1 MNILRKQFVN
11 GASVKMLACLCCIF
25 AVGLLILTS
34 VPAQA
39 QQQVPQAI
47 QDQLNA
53 ATAANIAQ
61 IAADLAKSNPEL
73 AAAIAA
79 AAAKLQPGA
88 AGDIAVKVA
97 QAVPT
102 QSAADIAQA
111 VVNEVPDQVDAV
123 NTAMSDSVP
132 NWTNVTA
139 TQPTT
144 TTGTDAT
151 VTTSTSSTTSTTET
165 TTTSASPSSE
175 LLNRL
180 ASARGL

>member
-1 MNILRKQFVN
+1 MHILRKQCLN

-25 AVGLLILTS
+25 AVGLVMLAS
-34 VPAQA
+34 GPAQA

-79 AAAKLQPGA
+79 AAAKLQPTVA
-88 AGDIAVKVA
+88 ADIAVKVA
-97 QAVPT
+97 QAVPG
-102 QSAADIAQA
+102 QSASDIAQA
-111 VVNEVPDQVDAV
+111 VVNEVPDKVDDV
-123 NTAMSDSVP
+123 NAAMNDNFT

-139 TQPTT
+139 TLPTT

>member
-1 MNILRKQFVN
+1 MHILRKQFVN

-25 AVGLLILTS
+25 AVGLVILTS
-34 VPAQA
+34 GPAQA

-61 IAADLAKSNPEL
+61 IAADLAKANPEL

-79 AAAKLQPGA
+79 AAAKLQPTEA
-88 AGDIAVKVA
+88 ADIAVKVA
-97 QAVPT
+97 QAVPG
-102 QSAADIAQA
+102 QSASEIAQA
-111 VVNEVPDQVDAV
+111 VVNEVPEMVDEV
-123 NTAMSDSVP
+123 NTAMNENFP

-144 TTGTDAT
+144 TTVTDAS
-151 VTTSTSSTTSTTET
+151 VTSSTSTTTTTDT